1 MAFYGPTCERPAHPG
16 TLANGAAVFAA
27 PATALLTG
35 SAGEVDSSAVAV
47 KSEPRL
53 RAQGTTPTA

>member
-16 TLANGAAVFAA
+16 TL
-27 PATALLTG
+27 PTARRFLLLRQQR
-35 SAGEVDSSAVAV
+35 SAGEVDSSADAV